1 MWIVQASEPP
11 SHWIFQLSHG
21 DVLVSPETKGQPT
34 QESNHAV
41 LASAKT
47 LQALQSKQPATG
59 TEDPWIHQDPWQQT
73 RPQTRELST
82 GQVIA
87 MESRIE
93 KKVVDR
99 LRNDD
104 TEMHPAHDEKLQDL
118 EARLGQLSATV
129 ASNQQEMQLQH
140 QTVQAQLHALDHK
153 VDQQQ
158 GIFQTTLEAKLEQ
171 QMQRI
176 EQLFSKRQRT
186 NE

>member
-1 MWIVQASEPP
+1 M
-11 SHWIFQLSHG
+11 
-21 DVLVSPETKGQPT
+21 
-34 QESNHAV
+34 
-41 LASAKT
+41 
-47 LQALQSKQPATG
+47 
-59 TEDPWIHQDPWQQT
+59 
-73 RPQTRELST
+73 
-82 GQVIA
+82 
-87 MESRIE
+87 
-93 KKVVDR
+93 
-99 LRNDD
+99 RNDD
-104 TEMHPAHDEKLQDL
+104 TEMHPAQDEKLQDL